1 MVNFLHGVIIFLTD
15 LKYKCWIRIWIQ
27 SRILI
32 LKIIKFLV
40 VREEWLRAGHKIK
53 YSRYNHATITV
64 PGDMFPQC
72 LTTT

>member
-1 MVNFLHGVIIFLTD
+1 MDPNLNTD
-15 LKYKCWIRIWIQ
+15 CENNNT
-27 SRILI
+27 
-32 LKIIKFLV
+32 FV